1 MFHAPFLSHADKYA
15 DFAAYGI
22 DQNEYLDLNNI
33 EPSLFPTSCSY
44 STGESNACWTGG
56 TARIDSKLETN
67 DGRPKC
73 GGKTVRKRKPK
84 KDPNEPQKPVSAYA
98 LFFRDTQAAIKGR
111 TPNATFGEV
120 SKIVASMWD
129 ALDGG
134 AKNSYK
140 QKTESAKRD
149 YLKRLAAYRASQISQ
164 DSSGC
169 SYPEIRNDNKGSH
182 ACEAN
187 STSAQIGE
195 MSLASLVALPPAK
208 RGLTA
213 TTTLTMGGRN
223 DYMNNGWNGTR
234 CAVMP
239 SFAAATNFV

>member
-22 DQNEYLDLNNI
+22 DQSEYLDLNNI

-44 STGESNACWTGG
+44 STGESNACWAG
-56 TARIDSKLETN
+56 AHRFC
-67 DGRPKC
+67 R
-73 GGKTVRKRKPK
+73 
-84 KDPNEPQKPVSAYA
+84 PVSAYA

-134 AKNSYK
+134 AKNVRSILSSGLNILQESEMKTWIWVLPRSSWLQSYK

-164 DSSGC
+164 VCIIVLLSD
-169 SYPEIRNDNKGSH
+169 YP
-182 ACEAN
+182 
-187 STSAQIGE
+187 
-195 MSLASLVALPPAK
+195 
-208 RGLTA
+208 
-213 TTTLTMGGRN
+213 
-223 DYMNNGWNGTR
+223 
-234 CAVMP
+234 
-239 SFAAATNFV
+239 